1 MKSFVPHLL
10 SYLQSRAGKR
20 NVSLLFQYLLL
31 FFLLVLVFTVLFHVL
46 MLREGQEHT
55 WLTGMYWTLTVMS
68 TLGFGDIVFH
78 TDLGRVFAMI
88 VLLSGMVF
96 LLVLMPFTF
105 IEFFYS
111 PWLRAQSEARAPR
124 QLSSNVRGHAILTH
138 LGPVTEALIQKLKKY
153 GQSYVILTRDLAQA
167 LELHDQGYQVVV
179 GAPDSPEA
187 YENVRVR
194 QAAMVTATGNDLINT
209 NIAFTVRDIAPEIP
223 IITTADSDSAEDIL
237 KLAGSSK
244 VLRLHEMMGR
254 SLAHR
259 TIGGDARAHVIGRF
273 QELFIGEA
281 TAAGTP
287 LIGQT
292 LAESRLREMLG
303 VTVVGVWE
311 RGRFENPK
319 AETRIGPHTVL
330 VLAGSHEQ
338 LQRYNELFCIYHV
351 ASAPVIIVG
360 GGRVGLAT
368 GRSLAHRKLD
378 YVIVERNPLRV
389 GPEGKVVQGDAA
401 AIDTLERAGIR
412 EAPAVIITTN
422 DDDTNVYLTILC
434 RRLRPDIQ
442 IITRATLEQNVMT
455 LHRAGADFVMSYA
468 SMGANA
474 IFNVLRRADVLMLA
488 EGLNVFRVQAPDA
501 LVGKTIAE
509 SAVRSSTGCS
519 IVALRKPSG
528 IEINPTPDSVL
539 APGSE
544 IVLIGTVDDENRFLN
559 TYGANGGG

>member
-1 MKSFVPHLL
+1 
-10 SYLQSRAGKR
+10 
-20 NVSLLFQYLLL
+20 
-31 FFLLVLVFTVLFHVL
+31 
-46 MLREGQEHT
+46 
-55 WLTGMYWTLTVMS
+55 
-68 TLGFGDIVFH
+68 
-78 TDLGRVFAMI
+78 
-88 VLLSGMVF
+88 MVF

-124 QLSSNVRGHAILTH
+124 QLPPNVRGHAILTH
-138 LGPVTEALIQKLKKY
+138 LGPVTEALIQKLKQY
-153 GQSYVILTRDLAQA
+153 GQSYVILTRDLGQA
-167 LELHDQGYQVVV
+167 LDLHDRGYQVVV

-187 YENVRVR
+187 YENVRVH
-194 QAAMVTATGNDLINT
+194 QASIVTATGNDLINT
-209 NIAFTVRDIAPEIP
+209 NIAFTVREIAREIP

-273 QELFIGEA
+273 EELFIGEA

-311 RGRFENPK
+311 RGRFENPGP
-319 AETRIGPHTVL
+319 ETRIGPHTVL

-368 GRSLAHRKLD
+368 GRSLTHRKLD
-378 YVIVERNPLRV
+378 YVIVERNPLRA
-389 GPEGKVVQGDAA
+389 GPDCKVVQGDAA
-401 AIDTLERAGIR
+401 AIETLERAGIR

-422 DDDTNVYLTILC
+422 NDDTNVYLTILC

-442 IITRATLEQNVMT
+442 IISRATLEQNIMT

-488 EGLNVFRVQAPDA
+488 EGLNVFRVQAPAA

-509 SAVRSSTGCS
+509 TAVRTTTGCS
-519 IVALRKPSG
+519 IVALRSKIG
-528 IEINPTPDSVL
+528 IEINPGPDSVL
-539 APGSE
+539 APGAE

-559 TYGANGGG
+559 TYKTNGKSNRRGRTPQLP